1 MAHRFLAPKF
11 FQGAE
16 KHVRTAGVPRG
27 SILFP
32 NTAGVPRGLYFFL
45 DNWCAQRVKIFR
57 SLAYWKHSAFSG
69 HNVPSKL
76 SKKLLK
82 AVNLH
87 SNLEIFCIF
96 SSTAVQTAVGLVK
109 NFESFF
115 DNIFW
120 KVVAN
125 PQSGE
130 MEDVFYP
137 KLL

>member
-1 MAHRFLAPKF
+1 M
-11 FQGAE
+11 
-16 KHVRTAGVPRG
+16 PRG

-32 NTAGVPRGLYFFL
+32 KTAGVPRGLYFFL

-82 AVNLH
+82 AVNLN

-96 SSTAVQTAVGLVK
+96 SSTAVQTAAELVK

-120 KVVAN
+120 RMVAN

-130 MEDVFYP
+130 IENAFCP
-137 KLL
+137 ELL

>member
-1 MAHRFLAPKF
+1 M
-11 FQGAE
+11 
-16 KHVRTAGVPRG
+16 PRG
-27 SILFP
+27 S
-32 NTAGVPRGLYFFL
+32 
-45 DNWCAQRVKIFR
+45 KIFR
-57 SLAYWKHSAFSG
+57 SLAYLKHSAFSG
-69 HNVPSKL
+69 HNVSSKL
-76 SKKLLK
+76 SKTLLK
-82 AVNLH
+82 AVNLN

-96 SSTAVQTAVGLVK
+96 SSIAVQTAVGLVK
-109 NFESFF
+109 DFESSY

>member
-1 MAHRFLAPKF
+1 MCPGGQFFFPKLLVCP
-11 FQGAE
+11 G
-16 KHVRTAGVPRG
+16 GY
-27 SILFP
+27 I
-32 NTAGVPRGLYFFL
+32 FL

-82 AVNLH
+82 AVNLN

-96 SSTAVQTAVGLVK
+96 SSTAVQTAAELVK

-120 KVVAN
+120 RMVAN

-130 MEDVFYP
+130 IENAFCP
-137 KLL
+137 ELL